1 MCNGYDAS
9 GRVVGNPEAIITPL
23 LRQRY
28 ALVAAYQVFLWGY
41 CRAKL
46 VCCYRVGWV
55 RQLTKSGDNKGTIRA
70 DMRYL
75 AILEYAGQLL
85 TPFFPRRLKTALPTP
100 EPISLAR
107 RLEQRTAW
115 RRYRGSCESST
126 LLGSRLPTVTFTL
139 LCATE
144 SLVQFNDML
153 GPNGI
158 CIGKDQQCRF
168 LESLDLR

>member
-41 CRAKL
+41 CRANL

-75 AILEYAGQLL
+75 VVSKDVRQHRLISSDYITTLRCHGRGRGLESRRPRHSIPRGFISLPASSLPRARYVPRLQEFLL
-85 TPFFPRRLKTALPTP
+85 QKHHRIALPS
-100 EPISLAR
+100 SLYVGL
-107 RLEQRTAW
+107 RLR
-115 RRYRGSCESST
+115 
-126 LLGSRLPTVTFTL
+126 LSRPVPRI
-139 LCATE
+139 A
-144 SLVQFNDML
+144 S
-153 GPNGI
+153 
-158 CIGKDQQCRF
+158 R
-168 LESLDLR
+168 